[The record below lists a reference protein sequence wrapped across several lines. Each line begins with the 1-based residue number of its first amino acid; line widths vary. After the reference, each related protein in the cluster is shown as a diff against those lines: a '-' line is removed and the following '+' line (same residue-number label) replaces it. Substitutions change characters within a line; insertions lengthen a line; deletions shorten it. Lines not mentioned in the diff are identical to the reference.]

1 MKLISYISPSF
12 VCGWVPISD
21 PPLVG
26 LATNGDVVL
35 DVPSAFRQGGW
46 AIGLVGAWAGLWQF
60 DLPVELDDDALAHVL
75 LDLAIGVATAL
86 TDDIQQLR
94 LLADIRSG
102 GSAQALTDCHIVL
115 SGIVVAAALTD
126 LFDGPFD
133 HRATHRAAIR
143 MRLGSRSSPSG
154 ALRRRRS
161 SGTCA
166 A

>member
-12 VCGWVPISD
+12 ACGWVPIAD
-21 PPLVG
+21 PPPPVG

-35 DVPSAFRQGGW
+35 DVPSASRQRGW
-46 AIGLVGAWAGLWQF
+46 ANGLVQAWGGLWQF
-60 DLPVELDDDALAHVL
+60 DLPTELDDDALAHVL

-86 TDDIQQLR
+86 TDGVQQQR
-94 LLADIRSG
+94 LLAEARCG
-102 GSAQALTDCHIVL
+102 GSTQALTDCHIVL

-133 HRATHRAAIR
+133 HRTTHRAAIR

-154 ALRRRRS
+154 ALRW
-161 SGTCA
+161 
-166 A
+166 